1 MDGGGC
7 ACVRACAGAALE
19 EMAHG
24 RDIFGKVKDL
34 RVGRMQGKQRGK
46 ERDCVEL
53 IDLRAAEEGD
63 ASLKVLVDARC
74 CSLGAITF
82 TSDFCATTLPNP
94 AVRRVTHAYKPL
106 VLSHPVRLLSVL
118 EPSWESCHVLQEAQ
132 HNMKKKCGSSF
143 FTCLR
148 MFGISSAFELALRLS
163 F

>member
-63 ASLKVLVDARC
+63 ASLKVFLDARC

-94 AVRRVTHAYKPL
+94 AIRRVTHAYKPL

-132 HNMKKKCGSSF
+132 HNMKKKM
-143 FTCLR
+143 R
-148 MFGISSAFELALRLS
+148 
-163 F
+163 

>member
-82 TSDFCATTLPNP
+82 TSDFCATTLSNP
-94 AVRRVTHAYKPL
+94 AGSHMLTSRSFSRTQYVSCPSSNHPGKAAMYFRRR
-106 VLSHPVRLLSVL
+106 S
-118 EPSWESCHVLQEAQ
+118 
-132 HNMKKKCGSSF
+132 
-143 FTCLR
+143 
-148 MFGISSAFELALRLS
+148 II
-163 F
+163 